1 MHFLRTKRRPFLEK
15 QSKNREI
22 RGSKL
27 KETDSSYLRLPISLE
42 GEISGEDDLTIEGR
56 VHGKINLKQNNLIIE
71 HNAVVDA
78 EIYVH
83 NIIIRG
89 KVEGNLYV
97 SGKVTIEKEG
107 QLVGDISA
115 SRISIMEG
123 AQFKGSVKMTSS
135 Q

>member
-1 MHFLRTKRRPFLEK
+1 MHFLRRNRRLILQEK
-15 QSKNREI
+15 NRKREI
-22 RGSKL
+22 RESNL
-27 KETDSSYLRLPISLE
+27 KDTDSSYLRLPISLD
-42 GEISGEDDLTIEGR
+42 GEITGEDDLTIEGR

-71 HNAVVDA
+71 PNAVVEA

-89 KVEGNLYV
+89 KVEGNLYA